1 MHGAATSAGNPT
13 GWLEGA
19 FTRIE
24 RVLIAVAGAA
34 ILVSGG
40 ITFTSVFGRWLF
52 GWAVPDGE
60 IIVQDM
66 MIVACVLPLAVVAGR
81 HAHIAVDLF
90 VRHLS
95 ARAQRR
101 VDLFNGYL
109 GVVILVAIAWSGW
122 LNFTSVWESDG
133 YYDGRLELPEWP
145 ARLVFFIGSLLFVAR
160 SLHRAGDPPSTEKT
174 VPSAQ
179 ADDDRPQ
186 EH

>member
-66 MIVACVLPLAVVAGR
+66 MIVACVLPLAVVIGAPCSGPLMAG
-81 HAHIAVDLF
+81 AIGYAF
-90 VRHLS
+90 
-95 ARAQRR
+95 AQPAAASR
-101 VDLFNGYL
+101 
-109 GVVILVAIAWSGW
+109 W
-122 LNFTSVWESDG
+122 
-133 YYDGRLELPEWP
+133 PP
-145 ARLVFFIGSLLFVAR
+145 ARGPSR
-160 SLHRAGDPPSTEKT
+160 SSPLRCPLRAHHR
-174 VPSAQ
+174 
-179 ADDDRPQ
+179 
-186 EH
+186 